1 MSFGNGA
8 GGSSE
13 FKRQPN
19 NAQACVPAAMVHH
32 ERPNLHNANQW
43 SISRV
48 ILTVVGMIGLGIF
61 FLVLYGLLHPN
72 PAAEA
77 LRNSK
82 AAVAFHLKDA
92 GSAEYRNLRVYSMN
106 AGRLVVC
113 GEVNS
118 RNSFGAMAGYVRF
131 IGVNAGEAVVETDM
145 VDRTSFDDLWATRGC
160 TGSTGD
166 LVMAE

>member
-1 MSFGNGA
+1 
-8 GGSSE
+8 
-13 FKRQPN
+13 
-19 NAQACVPAAMVHH
+19 MVHH
-32 ERPNLHNANQW
+32 ERPNLHNVNQW

-48 ILTVVGMIGLGIF
+48 ILTVIGMIGLGIF
-61 FLVLYGLLHPN
+61 FLALYGLLHPN

-82 AAVAFHLKDA
+82 AAVEYQLKDA

-131 IGVNAGEAVVETDM
+131 ISVNAGKAVVETDM

>member
-19 NAQACVPAAMVHH
+19 NVQACVPAAMVHH
-32 ERPNLHNANQW
+32 EKPALHNANQW

-61 FLVLYGLLHPN
+61 FLALYGLLHPN

-82 AAVAFHLKDA
+82 AAVEYQLKDA

-131 IGVNAGEAVVETDM
+131 ISVNAGKAVVETDM